1 MEKKGWATGQ
11 CQGKFPR
18 RDSDAIATWSL
29 STGCELSSQQS
40 ERKGCYSSLPPNV
53 SWPQSAIFALRVT
66 QQNEITSLLWPQ
78 AKDDRATENILK
90 IIKNKRPR
98 SYNWLSWNCMSGITI
113 FLRYV
118 SIFPLIE
125 PLISTYSCN
134 TGKMNE
140 IWFLWS
146 RIATC
151 FSVNIGYSELG
162 SIASQPSTLLCLV
175 CLSLHHWA
183 IHPRDQPWCFQTM

>member
-98 SYNWLSWNCMSGITI
+98 ISPGSLSSILRLSIPSQGTCPLTSFLPQDRLLGTDTNHLPFFKTTI
-113 FLRYV
+113 KKKDKPPF
-118 SIFPLIE
+118 
-125 PLISTYSCN
+125 
-134 TGKMNE
+134 
-140 IWFLWS
+140 
-146 RIATC
+146 
-151 FSVNIGYSELG
+151 
-162 SIASQPSTLLCLV
+162 
-175 CLSLHHWA
+175 
-183 IHPRDQPWCFQTM
+183 